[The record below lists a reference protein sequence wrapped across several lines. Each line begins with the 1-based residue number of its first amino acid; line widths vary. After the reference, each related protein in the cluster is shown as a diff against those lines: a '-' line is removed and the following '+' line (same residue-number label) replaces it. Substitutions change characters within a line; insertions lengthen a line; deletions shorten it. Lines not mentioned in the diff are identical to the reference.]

1 MVVIRGATTIKEDT
15 PEEIRGAVKELLE
28 QIARGNK
35 ITRDEIVSIVF
46 SSTSDI
52 HSYYPAKAAREAG
65 FEGASL
71 FSAQEPEI
79 EGGLKLCIR
88 TMIFVEKNIT
98 PRHVYLRGAKV
109 LRKDISDKIN
119 VAIDGPAGS
128 GKSTIAKM
136 LARDYKILYLDTGA
150 MYRACALKAVRAG
163 VDINDNERGIE
174 ELFRALSLEVKYE
187 DGRQK
192 TVLDG
197 EDVSESI
204 RAPEISM
211 AASTVSRYPFVR
223 LKMAEKQREIA
234 SGMSCVLDGRDIGTF
249 VLPNADFKFY
259 LTASPEIRAERRKKE
274 LEQKGYTVDFEELKK
289 EIIARDNQD
298 MSRDIAPLK
307 QADDA
312 ILIDTSDMTIEEVL
326 QTIKKKIQEK
336 I

>member
-1 MVVIRGATTIKEDT
+1 MVVIRGATTITEDT
-15 PEEIRGAVKELLE
+15 PDEIRGAVKELLE
-28 QIARGNK
+28 QIEMRNAV
-35 ITRDEIVSIVF
+35 TRDEMMSIVF

-71 FSAQEPEI
+71 FSAQEPDI
-79 EGGLKLCIR
+79 EGGMKLCIR
-88 TMIFVEKNIT
+88 VMLFVEKNIT

-109 LRKDISDKIN
+109 LRKDLADKIN

-128 GKSTIAKM
+128 GKSTLAKA

-150 MYRACALKAVRAG
+150 MYRACALKALEENI
-163 VDINDNERGIE
+163 DIANESAVE
-174 ELFRALSLEVKYE
+174 EMLRSLSLEVKYE
-187 DGRQK
+187 DGKQK
-192 TVLDG
+192 TLLDG
-197 EDVSESI
+197 RDVSEAI

-211 AASTVSRYPFVR
+211 ASSTVSRHPFVR

-234 SGMSCVLDGRDIGTF
+234 SDMSCVLDGRDIGTF
-249 VLPNADFKFY
+249 VLPHADFKFF
-259 LTASPEIRAERRKKE
+259 LTATPEVRAERRKKE
-274 LEQKGYTVDFEELKK
+274 LEAKGYEVDFEQLKA

-298 MSRDIAPLK
+298 MSREMAPLK

-312 ILIDTSDMTIEEVL
+312 ILIDTSNMTVEEVL
-326 QTIKKKIQEK
+326 QTIKKRIQEK

>member
-1 MVVIRGATTIKEDT
+1 MIVIRGATTISEDS
-15 PEEIRGAVKELLE
+15 PEEICGAVKELLE
-28 QIARGNK
+28 QIERANSVS
-35 ITRDEIVSIVF
+35 RDEVVSIVF

-71 FSAQEPEI
+71 FSAQEPDI
-79 EGGLKLCIR
+79 DGGLKLCIR
-88 TMIFVEKNIT
+88 AMLFVEKNLT
-98 PRHVYLRGAKV
+98 PKHVYLRGAKI

-128 GKSTIAKM
+128 GKSTIAKL

-150 MYRACALKAVRAG
+150 MYRACALKALQSG
-163 VDINDNERGIE
+163 VDVQNEFAVE
-174 ELFRALSLEVKYE
+174 ELFRSLSLEVKYE
-187 DGRQK
+187 NGTQK
-192 TVLDG
+192 TFLDG
-197 EDVSESI
+197 ADVSDRI

-249 VLPNADFKFY
+249 VLPSADFKFF
-259 LTASPEIRAERRKKE
+259 LTASPDVRAERRKKE
-274 LEQKGYTVDFEELKK
+274 LEEKGYTVDFEALKE
-289 EIIARDNQD
+289 EIVARDRQD
-298 MSRDIAPLK
+298 MNREIAPLK

-312 ILIDTSDMTIEEVL
+312 ILIDTSRMTVEEVL
-326 QTIKKKIQEK
+326 QTIKKKIQER

>member
-1 MVVIRGATTIKEDT
+1 MIVIRGATTINEDS

-28 QIARGNK
+28 HIERVN
-35 ITRDEIVSIVF
+35 TVSRDEMVSIVF

-71 FSAQEPEI
+71 FSSQEPEI
-79 EGGLKLCIR
+79 DGGLKLCIR
-88 TMIFVEKNIT
+88 IMLFVEKNLT
-98 PRHVYLRGAKV
+98 PKHVYLRGAKV

-128 GKSTIAKM
+128 GKSTIAKL

-150 MYRACALKAVRAG
+150 MYRACALKAIKTG
-163 VDINDNERGIE
+163 SDLKNEFEIE
-174 ELFRALSLEVKYE
+174 ELIRNLSLEVKYK
-187 DGRQK
+187 DGSQI
-192 TVLDG
+192 TLLDG
-197 EDVSESI
+197 VDVSDQI

-234 SGMSCVLDGRDIGTF
+234 SDMSCVLDGRDIGTF
-249 VLPNADFKFY
+249 VLPFADFKFF
-259 LTASPEIRAERRKKE
+259 LTASPDVRAERRKKE
-274 LEQKGYTVDFEELKK
+274 LEAKGYQVDFETLKA

-298 MSRDIAPLK
+298 MARDIAPLK

-312 ILIDTSDMTIEEVL
+312 IAIDTSDMTIEEAL